1 MAHGF
6 LTPREKRALQSKRAK
21 GTQESISSAT
31 GTYIKRDHATN
42 EVSSES
48 SPSNGTSFNA
58 APDMGIK
65 NIMMENSHSVQTV
78 EIKKRPGQSLGFYI
92 REGNGIDRT
101 SGVFISRIQ
110 TGTVADSN
118 GLLHIGDEILS
129 INKKDVSNMSLDDV
143 VILMSIPK
151 KLTLRIRTR
160 KCHKKNNSCP
170 SLAVT
175 EQETKPIVSVFHKT
189 RSSSETA
196 LEETEKGG
204 QTVTPFTQEH
214 EHQQSR
220 RRQDRP
226 TSSQYASIFISPHK
240 AEAKLLADEADSEN
254 SSDGS
259 LPRSIDSNSK
269 HYYVGYRGYA
279 SDSAYDQPTYY
290 SPNLSPNQYGSV
302 SDQEYLKYMYSDGG
316 LPHKFVQKSPSKSKS
331 GGLSSDSE
339 LYISGQQSSLHE
351 MASKSVE
358 TSRKFQGG
366 LREMIHSKG
375 KYGKSQRSR
384 SPECYN
390 SDSELVFTNPQ
401 RGQGDPRGFASD
413 YETYAGAGSDDD
425 PVYSVPKLP
434 FSYSGSSELEELLR
448 KFNTLSM
455 ELQQE
460 KNKLQRQVS
469 GKELTG
475 NGILLIFSLTK
486 YESYSSWSVAVKGYF
501 QI

>member
-6 LTPREKRALQSKRAK
+6 LTAQEKRRPYSKK
-21 GTQESISSAT
+21 SKNTHVHVQESANVND
-31 GTYIKRDHATN
+31 TYEKRSDQQIN
-42 EVSSES
+42 EESSES
-48 SPSNGTSFNA
+48 SPTNGTSLNG

-92 REGNGIDRT
+92 REGNGMERIT
-101 SGVFISRIQ
+101 GVFISRIQ
-110 TGTVADSN
+110 MGTVADSN
-118 GLLHIGDEILS
+118 GLLHIGDEILTV
-129 INKKDVSNMSLDDV
+129 NKKDVSNMSLDDV

-151 KLTLRIRTR
+151 KLTLKIRTK

-175 EQETKPIVSVFHKT
+175 EQETNPVVHVFSKG

-196 LEETEKGG
+196 LEETEKDSPLGY
-204 QTVTPFTQEH
+204 PFTQEH

-220 RRQDRP
+220 RRHDRP

-240 AEAKLLADEADSEN
+240 AEAKLLSDEADSEN

-259 LPRSIDSNSK
+259 LPRSIDSSSK

-279 SDSAYDQPTYY
+279 SDSAYDQASAYF
-290 SPNLSPNQYGSV
+290 SPNLSPNQYGSS

-316 LPHKFVQKSPSKSKS
+316 LPRKFIPKSPSKSANKS
-331 GGLSSDSE
+331 GSNPEPESFIGGQPPSYHDSSAK
-339 LYISGQQSSLHE
+339 G
-351 MASKSVE
+351 VE
-358 TSRKFQGG
+358 TGRKFQGG
-366 LREMIHSKG
+366 LRDMIHTKG
-375 KYGKSQRSR
+375 KYCKTQRSR

-390 SDSELVFTNPQ
+390 SDSELIFTHPQ
-401 RGQGDPRGFASD
+401 KGQTDSRGFASD
-413 YETYAGAGSDDD
+413 YETYACAVSDDD
-425 PVYSVPKLP
+425 PIYSVPKLP
-434 FSYSGSSELEELLR
+434 FSHSGSSELEELLR

-475 NGILLIFSLTK
+475 NDILLISP
-486 YESYSSWSVAVKGYF
+486 
-501 QI
+501 

>member
-6 LTPREKRALQSKRAK
+6 LTAQEKRRPYSKK
-21 GTQESISSAT
+21 LKNTHVHVQESANVND
-31 GTYIKRDHATN
+31 TYEKRSDQQIN
-42 EVSSES
+42 EESSES
-48 SPSNGTSFNA
+48 SPTNGTSLNG

-92 REGNGIDRT
+92 REGNGMERNT
-101 SGVFISRIQ
+101 GVFISRIQ
-110 TGTVADSN
+110 MGTVADSN
-118 GLLHIGDEILS
+118 GLLHIGDEILTV
-129 INKKDVSNMSLDDV
+129 NKKDVSNMSLDDV

-151 KLTLRIRTR
+151 KLMLKIRTK

-175 EQETKPIVSVFHKT
+175 EQETNPVVHVFSKG

-196 LEETEKGG
+196 LEETEKGSPLG
-204 QTVTPFTQEH
+204 NPFTQEH

-220 RRQDRP
+220 RRHDRP

-240 AEAKLLADEADSEN
+240 AEAKLLSDEADSEN

-259 LPRSIDSNSK
+259 LPRSIDSSSK

-279 SDSAYDQPTYY
+279 SDSAYDQASAYF
-290 SPNLSPNQYGSV
+290 SPNLSPNQYGSS

-316 LPHKFVQKSPSKSKS
+316 LPRKFIPKSPSKSANKS
-331 GGLSSDSE
+331 GSNPEPESFIG
-339 LYISGQQSSLHE
+339 GQPPSYHDCS
-351 MASKSVE
+351 AKGIE
-358 TSRKFQGG
+358 TGRKFQGG
-366 LREMIHSKG
+366 LRDMIHTKG
-375 KYGKSQRSR
+375 KYSKTQRSR
-384 SPECYN
+384 SPEYYN
-390 SDSELVFTNPQ
+390 SDSELIFAHPQ
-401 RGQGDPRGFASD
+401 KGQTDSRGFASD
-413 YETYAGAGSDDD
+413 YETYACAGSDDD
-425 PVYSVPKLP
+425 PIYSVPKLP
-434 FSYSGSSELEELLR
+434 FSHSGSSELEELLR

-475 NGILLIFSLTK
+475 NDILLISP
-486 YESYSSWSVAVKGYF
+486 
-501 QI
+501 